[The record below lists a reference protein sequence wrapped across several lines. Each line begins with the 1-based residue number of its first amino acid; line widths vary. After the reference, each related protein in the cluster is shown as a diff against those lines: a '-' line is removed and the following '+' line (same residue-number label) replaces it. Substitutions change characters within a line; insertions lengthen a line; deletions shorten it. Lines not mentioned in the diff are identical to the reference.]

1 MDNKITT
8 VLFDLDGT
16 LLPMDEVYFSKLYFA
31 AMAKKLAPHGYD
43 EKSLVKAVRSGV
55 VEMVNNDGSDFNKN
69 KFWKAFASV
78 LGEDKLNDMPLFEE
92 FYKTDFV
99 AAKESCGFN
108 PKAKETVDYIKSKG
122 YRVSLATNPIFPS
135 IATERRIKWAGLD
148 KSDFE
153 IFTTY
158 ENYHYCKPKIEYYSE
173 ICKNLGID
181 PKNCLMIGNDATE
194 DMVAEKLGMKVFLLT
209 DCLINSHNAN
219 ISDYPKG
226 NFDDLKK
233 FIDTLD

>member
-1 MDNKITT
+1 MNNKTTT

-16 LLPMDEVYFSKLYFA
+16 LLPMDEIYFSKLYFA
-31 AMAKKLAPHGYD
+31 AMAKKLAPHGYEAD
-43 EKSLVKAVRSGV
+43 SLTKAVRSGV
-55 VEMVNNDGSDFNKN
+55 IAMVSNDGSDFNKN
-69 KFWKAFASV
+69 KFWKAFADV
-78 LGEDKLNDMPLFEE
+78 LGEEKLNDMPLFEE

-108 PKAKETVDYIKSKG
+108 SKAKETVDYIKSKG

-173 ICKNLGID
+173 ICENLGVD

-209 DCLINSHNAN
+209 DCLINSHNVD
-219 ISDYPKG
+219 ISGYPKG